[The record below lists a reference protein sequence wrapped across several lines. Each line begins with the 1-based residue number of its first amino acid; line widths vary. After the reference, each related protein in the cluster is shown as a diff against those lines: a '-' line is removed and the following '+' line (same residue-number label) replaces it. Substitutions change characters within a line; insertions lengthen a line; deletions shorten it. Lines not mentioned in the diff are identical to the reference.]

1 MRYDANIILYAIKYK
16 HTQYLHIAF
25 CAKCT
30 YAHCVDKYA
39 KNNQQRFSQVI
50 HLMCVNCSGKV
61 KNSVFYRGKM
71 KVI

>member
-1 MRYDANIILYAIKYK
+1 MTQISYFTQLNISIRNIFISPFAQKY
-16 HTQYLHIAF
+16 
-25 CAKCT
+25 T

-39 KNNQQRFSQVI
+39 KNNQQRFAQVI

>member
-1 MRYDANIILYAIKYK
+1 MRYNANIILYAIKYK
-16 HTQYLHIAF
+16 YTQYFISPFAQ
-25 CAKCT
+25 KCT

-39 KNNQQRFSQVI
+39 KNNQQRFAQVI

-61 KNSVFYRGKM
+61 KNSVFYRSKM